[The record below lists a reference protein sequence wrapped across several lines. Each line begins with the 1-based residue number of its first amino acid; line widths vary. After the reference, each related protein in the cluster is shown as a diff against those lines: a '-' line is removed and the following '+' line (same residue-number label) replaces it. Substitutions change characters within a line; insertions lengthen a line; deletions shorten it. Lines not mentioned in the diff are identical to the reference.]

1 MGEGDQ
7 GGPALLLPLSPRSTP
22 APAAPGSPPWCGS
35 PGPGSPAPAPS
46 PAASCPSPPRR
57 APARWPPPCRGGHRQ
72 SGRCQPCLWLVPR
85 CFGHS
90 EGLWGWQQ
98 PPYLSRHCAARQAV
112 LRAALTWL
120 SQRQLSSR
128 LSQRSML
135 SEASLQASTSLMKLS
150 CSGRPLGGRENGV
163 RGLAGL
169 VLGGWVGCAGCRMAR
184 SP

>member
-35 PGPGSPAPAPS
+35 PGPGSPVPAPS

-57 APARWPPPCRGGHRQ
+57 APARWPPPCRGGTQAIRALPALPVA
-72 SGRCQPCLWLVPR
+72 GATVLWSQRGAL
-85 CFGHS
+85 
-90 EGLWGWQQ
+90 GWQQ

-169 VLGGWVGCAGCRMAR
+169 VLGGWGGRAGCRTAR

>member
-1 MGEGDQ
+1 MKATKGAQPCFCRSHLDPLPLQQPLEAHHGAAARVQDHLRQ
-7 GGPALLLPLSPRSTP
+7 RRHQQRRVRPLRAVHQHAGLLPAGGGAQAIRALPALPVAGATVLWSQ
-22 APAAPGSPPWCGS
+22 
-35 PGPGSPAPAPS
+35 
-46 PAASCPSPPRR
+46 
-57 APARWPPPCRGGHRQ
+57 RGA
-72 SGRCQPCLWLVPR
+72 L
-85 CFGHS
+85 
-90 EGLWGWQQ
+90 GWQQ

-169 VLGGWVGCAGCRMAR
+169 VLGGWGGRAGCRMAR